1 MAHLLMRAC
10 RNGIFIVNKSGS
22 NIQPVAVPT
31 NILQSKAFLVCLLIL
46 LMGMGFTSPSRAEDP
61 DVDSNWRFCP
71 GTLDIPARP
80 LISEPLESEDIH
92 LTADEADLREG
103 GVSTLSGN
111 VEITKGEQQIRAD
124 NVQYDQNQDTA
135 DFHGNVDYWDEALF
149 LRSDTAHLEL
159 NEGTGTFTN
168 SQYRIKDNRGRG
180 QAGELALDIGNTTDL
195 KDVNY
200 STCEPEDNF
209 WKLSADE
216 IHLDHVAEWGKAKNV
231 VLRIKDV
238 PVFYSP
244 YMSFPLSDKRKTG
257 FLTPSVGSTNKNGF
271 EARTPFYWNI
281 APNMDATITPRV
293 LANSGL
299 MVMGEYRYLL
309 RRGYGEL
316 NMEYLPSDNEFDD
329 KDRNLFGFKHE
340 QSYGKTGEL
349 FLTYNRVSDKEYFE
363 DFGTNI
369 SLTSTRFLERR
380 AETSYVGSWWE
391 ASALVQSYQTVDRS
405 IDIRSRPYRRLPQV
419 KFNTRLPE
427 RNKRFNFGFESEF
440 VYFDRSNE
448 DFFVND
454 DSAYRLDLY
463 PSVRFPVRGLA
474 GFVEPKVGVHYTQ
487 YSIEDPLTFKP
498 SPSRILP
505 VVSLN
510 SGIFLERDTK
520 IFGRDYLH
528 TLEPQLYYL
537 YIPEDKQ
544 DNLPVF
550 DTGFSDFSFDTLFR
564 ENRFSGIDRL
574 GDTNQITLALT
585 SRFINDQTGEEKGY
599 FKLGQIYYLKD
610 RDVTLPNGQRLDES
624 SSPIVAEL
632 DTQIIKNWNIHSEY
646 QWNPDSKRT
655 EKLIAQI
662 QYDPGDGRLLNMA
675 YRVRRDRE
683 QLSAVNFRDVEQSD
697 ISFRWPINPKWN
709 VVGRWNYAIPENR
722 TIEIFGGIEY
732 EDCCW
737 GMRTVAR
744 RFLTDISGEFETG
757 IFLQL
762 ELKGLA
768 GVGKKTSEFLK
779 RNIPGYEREF

>member
-1 MAHLLMRAC
+1 MAHLLMGAC
-10 RNGIFIVNKSGS
+10 KNSIFVGV
-22 NIQPVAVPT
+22 PV
-31 NILQSKAFLVCLLIL
+31 LLV
-46 LMGMGFTSPSRAEDP
+46 GMGFTLPSNAENP
-61 DVDSNWRFCP
+61 DVESSWRFCP
-71 GTLDIPARP
+71 GALDIPARP
-80 LISEPLESEDIH
+80 LVSEALEPEDIH

-103 GVSTLSGN
+103 GISTLTGN
-111 VEITKGEQQIRAD
+111 VEITKGQQQISAD
-124 NVQYDQNQDTA
+124 HVEYDQNADTA
-135 DFHGNVDYWDEALF
+135 DMEGNVDYWDEALF
-149 LRSDTAHLEL
+149 LRSDSAHMEF

-180 QAGELALDIGNTTDL
+180 QASELAVDIGSTTNL
-195 KDVNY
+195 KDVDY

-209 WKLSADE
+209 WKLSAGE
-216 IHLDHVAEWGKAKNV
+216 IHLDHVGEWGKAKNV

-257 FLTPSVGSTNKNGF
+257 FLTPSVGSTKKNGF

-293 LANSGL
+293 LTKSGL
-299 MVMGEYRYLL
+299 MLMGEYRYLL
-309 RRGYGEL
+309 HRGYGEVDL
-316 NMEYLPSDNEFDD
+316 EYLPSDDEFDD
-329 KDRNLFGFKHE
+329 EDRSLFGFKHE
-340 QSYGKTGEL
+340 QTYGKTGEL
-349 FLTYNRVSDKEYFE
+349 FLTYNKVSDKEYFE

-405 IDIRSRPYRRLPQV
+405 IDIRSRPYRRLPQIT
-419 KFNTRLPE
+419 FDTRLPE
-427 RNKRFNFGFESEF
+427 RNKRFNFGFESEV
-440 VYFDRSNE
+440 VYFDRSNK

-474 GFVEPKVGVHYTQ
+474 GYVEPKLGVRYTQ
-487 YSIEDPLTFKP
+487 YSIEDPLSFKA
-498 SPSRILP
+498 SPSRTLP
-505 VVSLN
+505 IFSID
-510 SGIFLERDTK
+510 SGIFLERDSN
-520 IFGRDYLH
+520 IFGSNYLH

-537 YIPEDKQ
+537 YIPEDDQ
-544 DNLPVF
+544 SNLPVF
-550 DTGFSDFSFDTLFR
+550 DTGFYDFSFNSLFR
-564 ENRFSGIDRL
+564 ENRFSGDDRV

-585 SRFINDQTGEEKGY
+585 SRLINEETGEEKGY
-599 FKLGQIYYLKD
+599 FRLGQIYYLKD
-610 RDVTLPNGQRLDES
+610 RDVTLPGGLPLDES
-624 SSPIVAEL
+624 SSPIIAEL
-632 DTQIIKNWNIHSEY
+632 DTQIIKNWDIHSEY
-646 QWNPDSKRT
+646 QWNPDTKRT

-662 QYDPGDGRLLNMA
+662 QYDPGNGRLVNIA
-675 YRVRRDRE
+675 YRARRDKE
-683 QLSAVNFRDVEQSD
+683 QLVVSNIRDVEQSD
-697 ISFRWPINPKWN
+697 ISFRWPINPKWHM
-709 VVGRWNYAIPENR
+709 VGRWNYAIPESR

-737 GMRTVAR
+737 GMRAVAR

-757 IFLQL
+757 IFFQF

-779 RNIPGYEREF
+779 RNIPGYESEF